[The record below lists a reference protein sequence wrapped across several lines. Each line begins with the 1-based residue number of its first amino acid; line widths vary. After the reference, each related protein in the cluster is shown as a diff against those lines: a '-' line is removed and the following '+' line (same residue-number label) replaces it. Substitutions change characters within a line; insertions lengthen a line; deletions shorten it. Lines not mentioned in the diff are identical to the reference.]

1 MNLLKIILLVN
12 SSTNIYIYYFDI
24 EKYDEQNQSRLWN
37 RKDDMNTKMIIKN
50 KKRKPNNKDQTY
62 NQVDHYTIW
71 L

>member
-1 MNLLKIILLVN
+1 MNLLKIIWLVN
-12 SSTNIYIYYFDI
+12 SYTYYFDI

-62 NQVDHYTIW
+62 NQVDYYTIW